1 MIRRFRPVLG
11 LVLAMA
17 LVLGG
22 CTRMQEVPLAPTPL
36 QEAVKPGEKV
46 RVTLRDGTV
55 RELEVT
61 AVEPEAIVAGEERVA
76 AAEIVKLE
84 RREVDV
90 GKTAAATVGGLALV
104 GLVILGI
111 ALVAVA
117 PAMFLGGG

>member
-1 MIRRFRPVLG
+1 MVRRFRPLLG
-11 LVLAMA
+11 LALAAA

-22 CTRMQEVPLAPTPL
+22 CTRLQEVPLAPPPL

-46 RVTLRDGTV
+46 RVTLRDGTI

-61 AVEPEAIVAGEERVA
+61 AVEPEAIVAGEQRIA

-84 RREVDV
+84 REEVDV
-90 GKTAAATVGGLALV
+90 GKTAFASIGGLALV
-104 GLVILGI
+104 GLVILGV